1 MKFNQR
7 RQFVQVALFSLMA
20 LGAGSAFAQ
29 TERAAPGLPSP
40 STPGAPGSIIV
51 STPELDNRLRASAS
65 QLASI
70 KQMTERMAGVKSIG
84 EDFGNELIEPLSKY
98 AKDMSDNFD
107 MAINPA
113 LLAAKT
119 QGKQGSTAG
128 VWTFEKRA
136 LADEKEFKELDGR
149 VKKIVMQVKEGAI
162 EIDKALLVKAT
173 PEERAEFQ
181 KNLSPKAGK
190 DLEQKHPDL
199 FRGTGSKSSS
209 VLEPSVSDRV
219 ALNWP
224 TLEKISDFLIRP
236 AHAAIALKVYLACKS
251 NSDGT
256 PLTAAQ
262 WSNCAAVTQA
272 AITEKNQAWATYQT
286 CAAAAHG
293 GGGGHWKHFH
303 WKATMLTACTTA
315 LVIRLA

>member
-1 MKFNQR
+1 MKLNQR
-7 RQFVQVALFSLMA
+7 RQFAQVALFSLMA

-29 TERAAPGLPSP
+29 TERPAPGLPSP
-40 STPGAPGSIIV
+40 SGPGISI
-51 STPELDNRLRASAS
+51 SPAQFDNALRASAS

-70 KQMTERMAGVKSIG
+70 KQMTVRMEGVKSIG
-84 EDFGNELIEPLSKY
+84 EKFGDELIEPMSKY
-98 AKDMSDNFD
+98 AQDMSNNFD
-107 MAINPA
+107 RAIAPA

-119 QGKQGSTAG
+119 QGKEGSTEL
-128 VWTFEKRA
+128 VWPFEK
-136 LADEKEFKELDGR
+136 LAKDHEKDWKDLDGR
-149 VKKIVMQVKEGAI
+149 AKKIVMHVKEGAI
-162 EIDKALLVKAT
+162 QIDKVLLEQLT
-173 PEERAEFQ
+173 LPERNEFQ
-181 KNLSPKAGK
+181 KSLSPKAAK

-199 FRGTGSKSSS
+199 FKGTSSKSSS

-293 GGGGHWKHFH
+293 GGDKHWKHFH

-315 LVIRLA
+315 LTIKLA